1 MKTKTAFHKYFKRAV
16 KCLLLWHYTCQGWR
30 VTYKN
35 GEVTYMLPYRE
46 AKSLQEVFGG
56 KLWFDWNKY
65 DSL

>member
-1 MKTKTAFHKYFKRAV
+1 METKTGLLRNFKRAV
-16 KCLLLWHYTCQGWR
+16 KRLYLWHHTCTGWR

-35 GEVTYMLPYRE
+35 GETTYMLPYGE

-56 KLWFDWNKY
+56 KLWFDWDKY